1 MKKGLIAATA
11 LIISGSAFAAD
22 MPTKAPA
29 AVVAVAPTWTGWYI
43 GINGGGVWGN
53 TNPSVLDIGPDG
65 FFAAGNVRAVTANGS
80 QSFRNS
86 GGLAGAQLGY
96 LYQTGPAILGLE
108 VGVDWMGLNGSTS
121 NGPTLY
127 PLNAPNAFSWNLAAK
142 SSFLATFLGSVGYN
156 MGAWYPYLTGG
167 LAVATLKYNA
177 TFTDTYYPSVSTVSL
192 NQTKLGY
199 ALGAG
204 AEWRVAA
211 HWLLRGEYLYMS
223 FDNVSGTGPI
233 ACTTPGVGNCALG
246 GNATT
251 FSYNVKFKENVARLA
266 LSYQW

>member
-22 MPTKAPA
+22 MPVKAPA
-29 AVVAVAPTWTGWYI
+29 AVVAPAPSWTGWYI

-53 TNPSVLDIGPDG
+53 TDPNVTDIGPDS
-65 FFAAGNVRAVTANGS
+65 FFARANVPAVLANGS

-86 GGLAGAQLGY
+86 GGLAGAQIGY

-108 VGVDWMGLNGSTS
+108 VGVDWMGLRGSAS

-127 PLNAPNAFSWNLAAK
+127 PVTPPATFSWNLEGR
-142 SSFLATFLGSVGYN
+142 SSFLATFLGRVGYN
-156 MGAWYPYLTGG
+156 MGAWYPYVTGG

-177 TFTDTYYPSVSTVSL
+177 TYIDTFYPSVSTVSL
-192 NQTKLGY
+192 SQTKPGY
-199 ALGAG
+199 ALGG
-204 AEWRVAA
+204 GVEWRVAQ
-211 HWLLRGEYLYMS
+211 HWLLRGEYLYMH
-223 FDNVSGTGPI
+223 FENVSGNGQI
-233 ACTTPGVGNCALG
+233 ACTPGVGNCVGAG
-246 GNATT
+246 FSTT
-251 FSYNVKFKENVARLA
+251 FNYSVRFTENVARLA